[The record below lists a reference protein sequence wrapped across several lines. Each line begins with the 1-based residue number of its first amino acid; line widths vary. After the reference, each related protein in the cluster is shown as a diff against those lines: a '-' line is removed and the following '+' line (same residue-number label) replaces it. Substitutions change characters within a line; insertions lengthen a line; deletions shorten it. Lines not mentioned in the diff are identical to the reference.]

1 MPRAVALVL
10 LSVGGLAALGG
21 CRHADGPPG
30 AGDIGDAP
38 PPASETWGARLTST
52 DGGRPTLSVE
62 APYLA
67 RFADSSEVVL
77 GPAPGTDS
85 GRVRVR
91 LFDGAGATRAT
102 VEAARARLD
111 ETDQRLAAEGRVVA
125 TLPGARVEAPR
136 LTTAGEAF
144 TASGGATVQ
153 LSGATTA
160 RVRAA
165 TVSGTGSRFEASG
178 SVTVES
184 SGRTLRADRVLMDGD
199 RLSAPGAFAF
209 DGPGERVRGVDLS
222 ASRDLS
228 RYSFRRAAGQIEV
241 RE

>member
-1 MPRAVALVL
+1 MPRALPLVL
-10 LSVGGLAALGG
+10 LAALAG
-21 CRHADGPPG
+21 CRHADGPAG
-30 AGDIGDAP
+30 ADGPADA
-38 PPASETWGARLTST
+38 PPASETWDARLTAT

-77 GPAPGTDS
+77 GPAPGADS

-91 LFDGAGATRAT
+91 LFDDAGAARAT

-111 ETDQRLAAEGRVVA
+111 ESDESLAAEGRVVA

-153 LSGATTA
+153 LSGETSA
-160 RVRAA
+160 RVRAS
-165 TVSGTGSRFEASG
+165 TVSGRGSRFEASG
-178 SVTVES
+178 GVTVES
-184 SGRTLRADRVLMDGD
+184 GGRTLRADRVVMDGD

-228 RYSFRRAAGQIEV
+228 RYSFRRATGQIEV

>member
-1 MPRAVALVL
+1 MSRAAVLALLAL
-10 LSVGGLAALGG
+10 LAG
-21 CRHADGPPG
+21 CRHATGPG
-30 AGDIGDAP
+30 APGADDASAA
-38 PPASETWGARLTST
+38 PASETWGARLTAT
-52 DGGRPTLSVE
+52 DGGRPTVSVE

-67 RFADSSEVVL
+67 RFADSAEVAL

-91 LFDGAGATRAT
+91 LFDDAGAVRAS
-102 VEAARARLD
+102 VESARARLHESD
-111 ETDQRLAAEGRVVA
+111 RRLVAEGRVVA
-125 TLPGARVEAPR
+125 TLPSARVEAPR
-136 LTTAGEAF
+136 LTTAGESF

-153 LSGATTA
+153 LSGETSA

-165 TVSGTGSRFEASG
+165 TVSGTGSRVEASG
-178 SVTVES
+178 GVTVES
-184 SGRTLRADRVLMDGD
+184 GGRTLRADRVVMDGD

-228 RYSFRRAAGQIEV
+228 RYSFRRATGQIEV

>member
-1 MPRAVALVL
+1 MPRAAALVL
-10 LSVGGLAALGG
+10 LALLAG
-21 CRHADGPPG
+21 CRHAGESTAG
-30 AGDIGDAP
+30 AEDADAAP
-38 PPASETWGARLTST
+38 PVSETWGARLTAS

-67 RFADSSEVVL
+67 RFADSAEVAL

-85 GRVRVR
+85 GRVRIR
-91 LFDGAGATRAT
+91 LFDDAGAARAT

-111 ETDQRLAAEGRVVA
+111 ESDRRLVAEGRVVA

-136 LTTAGEAF
+136 LTTAGESF
-144 TASGGATVQ
+144 TASGGASVQ
-153 LSGATTA
+153 LSGETTA
-160 RVRAA
+160 RVRAS
-165 TVSGTGSRFEASG
+165 TVTGTGSRFEAAG
-178 SVTVES
+178 GVTVES
-184 SGRTLRADRVLMDGD
+184 SGRTLRADRVVMDGD

-228 RYSFRRAAGQIEV
+228 RYSFRRATGQIEV

>member
-1 MPRAVALVL
+1 MSR
-10 LSVGGLAALGG
+10 AALLALLALLAG
-21 CRHADGPPG
+21 CRHATGPDAPG
-30 AGDIGDAP
+30 ADDASAV
-38 PPASETWGARLTST
+38 PASETWGARLTAT
-52 DGGRPTLSVE
+52 DGGRPTLAVE
-62 APYLA
+62 APYLV
-67 RFADSSEVVL
+67 RFADSAEVAL

-91 LFDGAGATRAT
+91 LFDDAGAVRAS

-111 ETDQRLAAEGRVVA
+111 ESDRRLVAEGRVVA
-125 TLPGARVEAPR
+125 TLPGASVEAPR
-136 LTTAGEAF
+136 LTSAGEAF

-153 LSGATTA
+153 LSGETSA

-165 TVSGTGSRFEASG
+165 TVSGTGSRVEATG
-178 SVTVES
+178 GVTVES
-184 SGRTLRADRVLMDGD
+184 GGRTLRADRVVMDGD

-228 RYSFRRAAGQIEV
+228 RYSFRRATGQIEV